1 MMKEAITGYMAET
14 ETESYFNHS
23 IILSR
28 VTQSCMTTDKID
40 KETFLGCIVNL
51 AMYLLLA
58 FNKSLDF
65 NE

>member
-1 MMKEAITGYMAET
+1 MIHIKKNSYAYDY
-14 ETESYFNHS
+14 ESYFNHS